1 MYKENEAG
9 IPPAFFRDIIKRRT
23 IFENVVKGDFMYMNY
38 EAFKE
43 VIHGR
48 RSIRKFTEQ
57 EVSVGDIEEIIDCAR
72 YAPSDTNSQTW
83 EFIVIMNRDK
93 IKEIEQ
99 MTWDALHKLAEEATK
114 KGEEKAGKLLT
125 RSFGPYATAFSD
137 APVLIVCLATP
148 YESKFREKI
157 FDPIDFVPDAV
168 WEEEGIKSSC
178 LAAQNLMLAAHARG
192 LGTCPMTGPVLLAQ
206 NELRQYLQ
214 IEHEKQINM
223 VISLGYPKDKP
234 KKLTRKEVEDIT
246 KFIL

>member
-1 MYKENEAG
+1 
-9 IPPAFFRDIIKRRT
+9 
-23 IFENVVKGDFMYMNY
+23 MNY
-38 EAFKE
+38 DALKE

-48 RSIRKFTEQ
+48 RSVRKFTEQ
-57 EVSVGDIEEIIDCAR
+57 AVPVNEIEEILDCAR

-83 EFIVIMNRDK
+83 EFLVIMNRDK
-93 IKEIEQ
+93 IKEVEQ
-99 MTWDALHKLAEEATK
+99 MTWDALYKQAEEAK
-114 KGEEKAGKLLT
+114 EKGEEKAGKLLT

-148 YESKFREKI
+148 YQSKFREKI
-157 FDPIDFVPDAV
+157 FDPINFVPDAV

-206 NELRQYLQ
+206 DQLRQYLQ
-214 IEHEKQINM
+214 IEPEKQINM

-234 KKLTRKEVEDIT
+234 KKLARKEVAEIT
-246 KFIL
+246 KFIY

>member
-1 MYKENEAG
+1 
-9 IPPAFFRDIIKRRT
+9 
-23 IFENVVKGDFMYMNY
+23 MNY

-48 RSIRKFTEQ
+48 RSVRRFTEQ
-57 EVSVGDIEEIIDCAR
+57 EVSIGNIEEIIDCAR

-99 MTWDALHKLAEEATK
+99 MTWDALHKLAEKATE

-157 FDPIDFVPDAV
+157 FDPIDFVPDSV

-178 LAAQNLMLAAHARG
+178 LAAQNLMLAAYARG

-214 IEHEKQINM
+214 IEPEKQINM

-234 KKLTRKEVEDIT
+234 KKLARKEVKDIT